1 MYKKGCSMLNQV
13 NQILDKMEQDDPNV
27 QALRTLINST
37 EIGEKVYFLRYKG
50 KLLTCTRIYDH
61 GCLGDCF
68 LGEDYDEVWSTKD
81 LITAIY
87 VKNVST
93 PSYNSCLDTPCH
105 NRNLVSKKI
114 EVIDNYDNV
123 YNRKLLTNRTMAI
136 IKAKIY
142 KDNGYLRHL
151 KDKKWAN
158 SPINSLYEQKYMLE
172 DAKREYNLI
181 TKGKLRPLKDY
192 SLSELIHVRKA
203 LVKSKGDKIKEGKSY
218 ITIQKALDR
227 VNKKIKVLGGK

>member
-1 MYKKGCSMLNQV
+1 MLNQI
-13 NQILDKMEQDDPNV
+13 NYILDKMDQDDLNV

-37 EIGEKVYFLRYKG
+37 ETGEKVYFLRYKG
-50 KLLTCTRIYDH
+50 KLLTCTKIYDS
-61 GCLGDCF
+61 GCLVDCF

-81 LITAIY
+81 LTIAIY
-87 VKNVST
+87 AKNVNT

-105 NRNLVSKKI
+105 DRSLVSKKI
-114 EVIDNYDNV
+114 EVVDNYGNV
-123 YNRKLLTNRTMAI
+123 YNRNLLTNKTMAI

-142 KDNGYLRHL
+142 KDNGYLRYL

-158 SPINSLYEQKYMLE
+158 SPIDSLYEQKYMLE

-181 TKGKLRPLKDY
+181 AKGKLGSLKYY
-192 SLSELIHVRKA
+192 SLNKLTDIRKT

-218 ITIQKALDR
+218 LTIQKALDR
-227 VNKKIKVLGGK
+227 VNKKIIALGGK